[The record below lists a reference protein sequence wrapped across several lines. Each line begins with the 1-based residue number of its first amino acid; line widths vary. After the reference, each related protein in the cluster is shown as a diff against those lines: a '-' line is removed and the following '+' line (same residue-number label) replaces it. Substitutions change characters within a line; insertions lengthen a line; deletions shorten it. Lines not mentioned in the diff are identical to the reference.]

1 MEYNIWALE
10 KDISIKYLLLMLR
23 ETFGAETFD
32 VIAPDEGH
40 PQSVNL
46 IRPDEQNLHAYIYTY
61 GQKAECYGIHLEY
74 PSSIDSL
81 RFDTTEILEEVGYER
96 LVDILAVH
104 FNIPSYRDCTV
115 QKDSSEW

>member
-10 KDISIKYLLLMLR
+10 KDISIKCLLLMLR

-32 VIAPDEGH
+32 VIAPGEGH
-40 PQSVNL
+40 PQSINL
-46 IRPDEQNLHAYIYTY
+46 IRPDVKNLHAYIYTY

-74 PSSIDSL
+74 PSSVDSL
-81 RFDTTEILEEVGYER
+81 RFDTTEILEDVRYER

-104 FNIPSYRDCTV
+104 FSIPTY
-115 QKDSSEW
+115 KDSASQNGKGR